1 MTFTDHLTSAYRFL
15 TQEQR
20 AMFSP
25 CSSEQASRSIQAAA
39 AQRGI
44 RMPGVNHG

>member
-1 MTFTDHLTSAYRFL
+1 MSFLDRLTSAYRFL

-25 CSSEQASRSIQAAA
+25 CSSERAFHQLAA
-39 AQRGI
+39 
-44 RMPGVNHG
+44 RMGVRLPGVTQ

>member
-1 MTFTDHLTSAYRFL
+1 MSYAAICTSVRRNLAFL

-25 CSSEQASRSIQAAA
+25 CSSEHAFHQLAA
-39 AQRGI
+39 
-44 RMPGVNHG
+44 RMGVRLPGVPR

>member
-1 MTFTDHLTSAYRFL
+1 MTFTDRLTSAYRFL

-25 CSSEQASRSIQAAA
+25 CSSEQAFHQLAA
-39 AQRGI
+39 
-44 RMPGVNHG
+44 RMGVRLPGSTK